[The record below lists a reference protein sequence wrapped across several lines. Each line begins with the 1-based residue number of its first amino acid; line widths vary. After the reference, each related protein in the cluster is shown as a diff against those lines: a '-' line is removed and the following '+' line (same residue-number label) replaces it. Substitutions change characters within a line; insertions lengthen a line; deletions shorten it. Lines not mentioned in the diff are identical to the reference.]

1 MDCFTFFRLYFT
13 YYFSMDRFLKRK
25 YDDGE
30 DVGSSSSKGKIRKF
44 NDEYL
49 QYGFVVIESEGEQKG
64 QCVEVG

>member
-1 MDCFTFFRLYFT
+1 MH
-13 YYFSMDRFLKRK
+13 RFLKRK

-49 QYGFVVIESEGEQKG
+49 QYGFVVIESGGE
-64 QCVEVG
+64 